1 MAVLSRLFHR
11 AGSAAL
17 GGVRR
22 LTPGQRAVVNHRGGH
37 SHALVSAV
45 AGSGKTETL
54 VCRIAELLD
63 RGVESARIDR
73 FPPETRHPKMRLG

>member
-1 MAVLSRLFHR
+1 MALLSRLFHR

-22 LTPGQRAVVNHRGGH
+22 LTPEQRAVVNHSGG
-37 SHALVSAV
+37 HALVSAV

-54 VCRIAELLD
+54 VWRIAELLD
-63 RGVESARIDR
+63 RGVEPARIDR
-73 FPPETRHPKMRLG
+73 FPPETRHSKMRLG